1 MSEILGDFCIENGV
15 LKDASGLNDY
25 IYQKGKTI
33 YEVLR
38 VIDGVPLFFEDH
50 FARLAQSAKI
60 SNLDFS
66 FTPDQFRKY
75 IVELCGA
82 TSDNGN
88 IKIVI
93 RYEGP
98 KIQYR
103 LFFIAT
109 KYPSKEMYE
118 RGVNTI
124 LYYAERH
131 NPEAK
136 VIQYSL
142 REDINNTLLRRD
154 AYEALLVNSQN
165 CITEGSRSNLYFI
178 KESRLYTAGDQY
190 VLGGITR
197 KYIKQ
202 ICSDLSIEII
212 YRSMPV
218 GELNDIDSLFLS
230 GTSPHVLPIRS
241 VDSRVYSVENPILKS
256 LYNSYISIVQS
267 YISSNR

>member
-1 MSEILGDFCIENGV
+1 
-15 LKDASGLNDY
+15 LNDY

-98 KIQYR
+98 KIHYR

-109 KYPSKEMYE
+109 KYPSKEMYD